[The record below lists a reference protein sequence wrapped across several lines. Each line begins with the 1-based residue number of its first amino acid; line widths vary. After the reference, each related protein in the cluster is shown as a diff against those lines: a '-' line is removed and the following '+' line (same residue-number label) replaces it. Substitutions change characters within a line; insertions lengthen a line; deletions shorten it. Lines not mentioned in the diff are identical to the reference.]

1 MKTRFITTALSLLL
15 VSPLVAQTPA
25 SPPAMP
31 PASPSVTPPPAAPK
45 YAVVRVVLTTSLGAI
60 TVELEKQRAPL
71 TTANFLRYVDQKRFD
86 GVTFYR
92 RSRAPGTTD
101 KGFIQG
107 GTLDPKRLL
116 PPVAHEPTS
125 KTGLSHVD
133 GALSMPRFKPG
144 TARGD
149 FTILLGDA
157 PSMDAQPGGPGDTLG
172 YAVFGHVVGGMD
184 VVRRIHA
191 APTSPTKGSGI
202 MRGELL
208 SPEIK
213 IITAR
218 RAK

>member
-1 MKTRFITTALSLLL
+1 MKLRMIGLGICLMVGGPLLAQTTA
-15 VSPLVAQTPA
+15 SPPA
-25 SPPAMP
+25 SPPA
-31 PASPSVTPPPAAPK
+31 SPIITPPPAAPK
-45 YAVVRVVLTTSLGAI
+45 YGVVRVVITTSMGPI

-157 PSMDAQPGGPGDTLG
+157 PSMDAQPGGPGDNLG
-172 YAVFGHVVGGMD
+172 YAVFGHVIAGMD

-208 SPEIK
+208 SPEIR

>member
-1 MKTRFITTALSLLL
+1 MNTRTITAALSLLL
-15 VSPLVAQTPA
+15 VTPLFAQTAAPPPNTPVTA
-25 SPPAMP
+25 SP
-31 PASPSVTPPPAAPK
+31 TAAPK
-45 YAVVRVVLTTSLGAI
+45 YAVVHVVLLTSMGPI
-60 TVELEKQRAPL
+60 IVELEKQRAPL

-116 PPVAHEPTS
+116 PPVAHESTA

-157 PSMDAQPGGPGDTLG
+157 PSMDAQPGAPGDNLG
-172 YAVFGHVVGGMD
+172 YAVFGHVVDGMD

-218 RAK
+218 RSK